1 MNEYILTI
9 DWNTYEWL
17 VLGVHDN
24 QFIRGIGLG
33 ILTDYLSTIYGNVY
47 VWGGLTYLYTDKLYQ
62 KTGTT
67 NVINVRKKFKVS
79 IDSLYQIIYGHNYE
93 GNNALEENAKV
104 MQIAIKIIKLF
115 ETS

>member
-47 VWGGLTYLYTDKLYQ
+47 VWGSLTYSYAYEVYRKQGITH
-62 KTGTT
+62 
-67 NVINVRKKFKVS
+67 VIDIREKFKVS